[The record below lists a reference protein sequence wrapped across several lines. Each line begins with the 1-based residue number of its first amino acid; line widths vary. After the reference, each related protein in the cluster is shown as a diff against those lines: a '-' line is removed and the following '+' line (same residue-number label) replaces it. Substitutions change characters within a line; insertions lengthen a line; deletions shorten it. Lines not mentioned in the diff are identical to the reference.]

1 MVFLSEE
8 EKSPLLRIPCNGG
21 EQHFAT
27 LLGELARTDITSVY
41 RLGEFPSSSVH
52 SPTDP
57 PREQPWAM
65 PRELLLGALP
75 RRRQP
80 PGPLLSLAYGAGDTL
95 KDCSLQEASLLQL

>member
-1 MVFLSEE
+1 MAFLSEE

-57 PREQPWAM
+57 PGEQPWAM

-75 RRRQP
+75 R
-80 PGPLLSLAYGAGDTL
+80 LSLAYGAGDTL

>member
-41 RLGEFPSSSVH
+41 RLGEFPSSSVP
-52 SPTDP
+52 SPIDP

-75 RRRQP
+75 RPRQLP
-80 PGPLLSLAYGAGDTL
+80 VPLLSLAQEAGDTL
-95 KDCSLQEASLLQL
+95 KDCS